1 MDTMAYDLLSLVPQH
16 RAIVSAIRQM
26 FPETADD
33 DLADTIAGESNL
45 PDAIVATLR
54 AALVREATGKALG
67 ELIDQM
73 TARKRRIEDG
83 AKTLRA
89 AALQAIQE
97 GGVALPIR
105 APDMSISVGHG
116 KPRVQIT
123 EPDRVP
129 DHLCTFRRE
138 PSKTMI
144 AEAIAAGE
152 DVPGVVLGNSAAF
165 ISVHRS

>member
-1 MDTMAYDLLSLVPQH
+1 MMAYDLLRLVPEH
-16 RAIVSAIRQM
+16 RAIVSAVRQM
-26 FPETADD
+26 FPDASDD
-33 DLADTIAGESNL
+33 DLADSIAGESNL
-45 PDAIVATLR
+45 PDAIVTVLR

-73 TARKRRIEDG
+73 TARKRRIEEG
-83 AKTLRA
+83 AKSLRA
-89 AALQAIQE
+89 TALQAILE
-97 GGVALPIR
+97 GGVTLPIR
-105 APDMSISVGHG
+105 APDMSVSVGRG
-116 KPRVQIT
+116 KPKVQIT

-144 AEAIAAGE
+144 VAAIAAGQ
-152 DVPGVVLGNSAAF
+152 DVPGVAMGNPQPF